1 MLMVIQHGT
10 HDADM
15 PDYTHMIKAAL
26 AGRLGPMPQRLA
38 RLLRARK
45 PEQSSAPH
53 TSTTQPP
60 VMATDHLLD
69 IPVYATGPDLALQ
82 DATIMQGQFLAR
94 QERWDEL
101 AACIRNADSARAQA
115 GDTMPLADLLTFG
128 ARADVV
134 NAVEHALS
142 EHGRKTRHADTL
154 DGISAL
160 EDVFAEHPDD
170 YAIALIVALT
180 HIDLG
185 WAWRGMQSEKDL
197 PDTHRAA
204 FFHHFDRAGDIL
216 QNFCA
221 LTHDSPALAA
231 ASCARLAGEIDASD
245 CVADLYEDLIDLDP
259 RNFRNMRA
267 LGNHLLPRWF
277 GDLDRLELE
286 ARRTAIRTRDIWG
299 EAGYTW
305 VYFDALIHDEAA
317 CANVDVEFF
326 VDGLRDI
333 LDRRPDQGMANLL
346 AAYCSIAVG
355 QQDHAKDSPAERN
368 RRRIAACADW
378 IVHEHLSEVHP
389 LVWSHAMDGFA
400 NNAPVRSVSRF
411 AARGEAKALSV
422 LRDLFADEIARGH
435 RVIFTE
441 RGPVI
446 EV

>member
-1 MLMVIQHGT
+1 MFVFIQHGT
-10 HDADM
+10 HDVNM
-15 PDYTHMIKAAL
+15 PDYAHILKAAI
-26 AGRLGPMPQRLA
+26 AGRLGPVQQRLA
-38 RLLRARK
+38 LLLRNRK
-45 PEQSSAPH
+45 PGQQNAAQP
-53 TSTTQPP
+53 TQPP
-60 VMATDHLLD
+60 HPVMTTEHLLD

-142 EHGRKTRHADTL
+142 ENGRKTRHPDTL
-154 DGISAL
+154 AGISAL
-160 EDVFAEHPDD
+160 EDVLAEHPHD

-185 WAWRGMQSEKDL
+185 WAWRGMQSEKEL

-216 QNFCA
+216 QDFCA
-221 LTHDSPALAA
+221 LAHDSPALAA
-231 ASCARLAGEIDASD
+231 ANCARLAGELDANDS
-245 CVADLYEDLIDLDP
+245 VADLYEDLIDLDP

-286 ARRTAIRTRDIWG
+286 ARRTAIRTRDVWG

-333 LDRRPDQGMANLL
+333 LARRPDQGMANLL

-355 QQDHAKDSPAERN
+355 QQDYTEGSPAERN

-422 LRDLFADEIARGH
+422 LRDLFAEEIARGH